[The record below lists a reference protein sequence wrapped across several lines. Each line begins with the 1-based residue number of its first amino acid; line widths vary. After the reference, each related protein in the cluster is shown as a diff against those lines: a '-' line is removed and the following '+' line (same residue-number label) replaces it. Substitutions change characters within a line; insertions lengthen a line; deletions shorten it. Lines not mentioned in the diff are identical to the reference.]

1 MSCATRVEVSA
12 RSSPLRDV
20 EPTHVLLEESLR
32 KVLEVTLGEG
42 DRRGDGELSGDVGRD
57 LDVLAELAGLAL
69 DLDVV
74 DEELLVRSGVE
85 DLVVG
90 GSRIVCARKAKSA
103 SARPHEE
110 QRDAPTMYFWGAAL
124 AAGLPPTD
132 FLAAELTT

>member
-12 RSSPLRDV
+12 RSSPPRDV

-42 DRRGDGELSGDVGRD
+42 DRRGDGELSGNIGRD

-90 GSRIVCARKAKSA
+90 GSRVVCARKAKSA
-103 SARPHEE
+103 SARPHESSGTH
-110 QRDAPTMYFWGAAL
+110 QRCTSGARPWRQACL
-124 AAGLPPTD
+124 RQTSWQR
-132 FLAAELTT
+132 T